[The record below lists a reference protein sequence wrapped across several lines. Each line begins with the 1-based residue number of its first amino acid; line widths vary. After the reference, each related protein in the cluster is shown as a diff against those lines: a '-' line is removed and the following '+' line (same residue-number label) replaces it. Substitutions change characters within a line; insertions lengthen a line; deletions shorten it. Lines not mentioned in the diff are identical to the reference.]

1 MKKIITL
8 VVCIICANVAVHAQ
22 FIDDALRY
30 AKSNPIV
37 SPRAAALNVAFY
49 GISDDASAMLFN
61 AAGLTLIG
69 KSELNVG
76 LGFTRNSSETDY
88 LNFNNM
94 LKTNVE
100 SITNAALISSFQF
113 GSNKRN
119 GAIGIGYF
127 LEDDFVNTFRL
138 TGVNNNYSM
147 IASEVDFGPGNADD
161 NWAYQLYL
169 ADELQNGNQF
179 YFATPYRDSLSQSA
193 MVTEKGGLHNVT
205 AAFAYDVNE
214 FVALAFSIA
223 GKWGNY
229 GYTREFTERDSRGIY
244 ANTNVGGFVFDN
256 LQTHETLNQKVSG
269 ITGSVN
275 IMARLEEF
283 LRFGATIKFPT
294 WYQFEE
300 EFTAKYTA
308 NYRNEQSRFY
318 EFDGESSYNLRT
330 PFVYA
335 AGLSVNTLG
344 LTFSAGVE
352 YTDVTQ
358 MEFSD
363 ALPKVM
369 ALNNNII
376 LDLVG
381 QTTWG
386 LGAEYQ
392 IPIFPGMV
400 RASYAK
406 TTSPYQQDIPNAGV
420 ENFAIGGSVFVGKN
434 IRIDGVMRWVDYSE
448 LRTTYTSPQEMQQY
462 ARYTLT
468 KSPLNIM
475 FGMAYRF

>member
-1 MKKIITL
+1 MKRIIT
-8 VVCIICANVAVHAQ
+8 IIALLMMANTVSQAQ
-22 FIDDALRY
+22 FIEDALRY
-30 AKSNPIV
+30 AKNNSIV
-37 SPRAAALNVAFY
+37 SPRAAGLNVAFY

-69 KSELNVG
+69 KSEFSLG

-88 LNFNNM
+88 LNFNNL

-100 SITNAALISSFQF
+100 SITNAALVSSFEF
-113 GSNKRN
+113 GSDKKN

-127 LEDDFVNTFRL
+127 LEEDFANTFRFS
-138 TGVNNNYSM
+138 GFNNNYTM
-147 IASEVDFGPGNADD
+147 IASEVDYGPSNADD

-179 YFATPYRDSLSQSA
+179 YFASPYRDSLAQSA
-193 MVTEKGGLHNVT
+193 LVTEKGGLHNVT

-229 GYTREFTERDSRGIY
+229 GYTREYNERDAQGVY
-244 ANTNVGGFVFDN
+244 TNTNVGGYVFDYLQAQEN
-256 LQTHETLNQKVSG
+256 LSQKVSG
-269 ITGSVN
+269 VTGSVN
-275 IMARLEEF
+275 IMARLEDF

-300 EFTAKYTA
+300 EFSAKYTA
-308 NYRNEQSRFY
+308 NYKNEQSRFY
-318 EFDGESSYNLRT
+318 EYDGENSFNLRT
-330 PFVYA
+330 PFIYA
-335 AGLSVNTLG
+335 AGVSVYSLG

-363 ALPKVM
+363 ALPSVM
-369 ALNNNII
+369 SLNNKII

-392 IPIFPGMV
+392 IPIFPGVV
-400 RASYAK
+400 RLSYAK
-406 TTSPYQQDIPNAGV
+406 TTSPYHQDIPNAGV
-420 ENFAIGGSVFVGKN
+420 ENLAIGGSVFVGKN
-434 IRIDGVMRWVDYSE
+434 IRLDGVMRWVDYSE
-448 LRTTYTSPQEMQQY
+448 LRTTYNSPYEMQEH
-462 ARYTLT
+462 ARYVLT

-475 FGMAYRF
+475 LGMAYRF